1 MGEIL
6 RHKNWTLIWI
16 YLANLLLSLHYYLV
30 IYINSSYLE
39 QFFDKKGIALLYTA
53 SSIINILI
61 FLETPKIL
69 KRYGN
74 WHFVTTAVV
83 IEFLTTLGMAFADTM
98 FTAGWL
104 FVLHLTL
111 VALILFSLDVFLEQ
125 TTKEESVTGE
135 LRSVYLTLSNLALV
149 ISPAIVGIIGN
160 TNFSNVYI
168 LSALITIP
176 LFFVAYFKLHV
187 PDAQIDQ
194 VSMKE
199 TLKDIHRADDVRNI
213 TIAQLSLQFFYAW
226 MVVYMPIYLNEVIG
240 FSWTELGPLFSIMLL
255 PFVLFEVPIGWLSD
269 RGYGERIFML
279 TGFVLMGIA
288 IFCVPFVT
296 TRSFVTWAIILFI
309 SRMGA
314 SFVEI
319 TTESYFFKH
328 VNGRNASVIS
338 LFRIMRPLSFILM
351 PIVFMLS
358 LNLMS
363 FKASFFVLAII
374 IFLSIYFAKKVH
386 EAKDELQ
393 TKNPA

>member
-1 MGEIL
+1 
-6 RHKNWTLIWI
+6 
-16 YLANLLLSLHYYLV
+16 
-30 IYINSSYLE
+30 
-39 QFFDKKGIALLYTA
+39 
-53 SSIINILI
+53 
-61 FLETPKIL
+61 
-69 KRYGN
+69 
-74 WHFVTTAVV
+74 
-83 IEFLTTLGMAFADTM
+83 
-98 FTAGWL
+98 
-104 FVLHLTL
+104 
-111 VALILFSLDVFLEQ
+111 
-125 TTKEESVTGE
+125 
-135 LRSVYLTLSNLALV
+135 
-149 ISPAIVGIIGN
+149 
-160 TNFSNVYI
+160 
-168 LSALITIP
+168 
-176 LFFVAYFKLHV
+176 
-187 PDAQIDQ
+187 
-194 VSMKE
+194 
-199 TLKDIHRADDVRNI
+199 
-213 TIAQLSLQFFYAW
+213 